1 MNLTVPNKISR
12 SICLLALIATGI
24 SCSDRNLISM
34 QVELTRTVSK
44 LPFVIAADQGL
55 YEKYGLDVE
64 IYLPL
69 PEFGGVRSRS
79 FTVAWIWRLIDYL
92 TLRIEP
98 LRSITGQ
105 LWKPDI
111 RVSGANGIIVERAN
125 SAKSPHLVFLAA
137 TDCVVRAHIVARK
150 GIERL
155 EDLKGKRLGVS
166 GIKSNTGFVALL
178 LAERMGWDPIQD
190 ISIITDGNDIDALR
204 EGRVDAFV
212 ASERSYAAALQE
224 GFPVLAAT
232 STWGAP
238 MAGNSVIVNAAWL
251 EDPRNRE
258 VARRFLKA
266 TIEGIALFHQDR
278 ELVLEVLAKWH
289 GITDRAF
296 AETVY
301 ESGRWIPRKP
311 YPCYEG
317 IMKAMERYDSNEMR
331 RWLNLQ
337 QSLAIYTPED
347 FYDDSLMRELDE
359 SGFIDSLYAT
369 VESKS
374 P

>member
-1 MNLTVPNKISR
+1 M
-12 SICLLALIATGI
+12 
-24 SCSDRNLISM
+24 
-34 QVELTRTVSK
+34 
-44 LPFVIAADQGL
+44 PFVIAADQGL

-64 IYLPL
+64 IKMEP
-69 PEFGGVRSRS
+69 PAFDGGIRMPSNGIGAR
-79 FTVAWIWRLIDYL
+79 IWR
-92 TLRIEP
+92 RI
-98 LRSITGQ
+98 RSITGQ
-105 LWKPDI
+105 ELWKPDI
-111 RVSGANGIIVERAN
+111 RVSGANSQIVGMATRAE
-125 SAKSPHLVFLAA
+125 SPHQVSLAA
-137 TDCVVRAHIVARK
+137 TDCVVRTHIVARK

-155 EDLKGKRLGVS
+155 EDLKGKRLGIS
-166 GIKSNTGFVALL
+166 SPRGTTGFVALL

-190 ISIITDGNDIDALR
+190 ISIMLNGHDIDALR

-212 ASERSYAAALQE
+212 ASEQAYAAALQE

-232 STWGAP
+232 STWGES

-251 EDPRNRE
+251 ENPRNRE
-258 VARRFLKA
+258 VARRFLQA
-266 TIEGIALFHQDR
+266 TIEGIALFHQNR

-289 GITDRAF
+289 GITDRAY

-301 ESGRWIPRKP
+301 EGGRWIPRKP

-317 IMKAMERYDSNEMR
+317 IMKAMDRYDSNQMR
-331 RWLNLQ
+331 R
-337 QSLAIYTPED
+337 YTPEA

-369 VESKS
+369 AESRS